1 MDTTGDSTTSAAGKY
16 PMREPDESVKSRAMD
31 WVAAFWEG
39 NVFAPVRVPVAAR
52 AGARQAHEAPEAHTT
67 PEPDDIPPP
76 KNDPIPQEVPQPDP
90 PPVQDPMPHQEPQRL
105 N

>member
-1 MDTTGDSTTSAAGKY
+1 MDITGDSTTSAAGKC
-16 PMREPDESVKSRAMD
+16 PMHKSNGSVKDRAMD
-31 WVAAFWEG
+31 WVTAFWEG
-39 NVFAPVRVPVAAR
+39 NVFAPVRVPAVAR
-52 AGARQAHEAPEAHTT
+52 TEGHEAHEAHEAHTT

>member
-1 MDTTGDSTTSAAGKY
+1 MDITGGATTSAATSAAGKY
-16 PMREPDESVKSRAMD
+16 PMRESVKDRAMD

-39 NVFAPVRVPVAAR
+39 NVFAPVRPVRGPAA
-52 AGARQAHEAPEAHTT
+52 APIQAHTT

-90 PPVQDPMPHQEPQRL
+90 APVQDPMPHQEPQRL